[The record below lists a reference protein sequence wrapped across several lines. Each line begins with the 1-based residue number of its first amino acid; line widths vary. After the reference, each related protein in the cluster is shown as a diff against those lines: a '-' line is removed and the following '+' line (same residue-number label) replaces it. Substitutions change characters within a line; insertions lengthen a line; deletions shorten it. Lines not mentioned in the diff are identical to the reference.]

1 MAVLSDA
8 EIESRL
14 TQLSGWSKE
23 GGGEQITK
31 RYEFPNFVEAIA
43 YVQRIA
49 GLAEEARHHP
59 DITINYN
66 KVTLTLSTHDEGGIT
81 EKDFDAAGA
90 FEAAAG

>member
-1 MAVLSDA
+1 MTVLSDA
-8 EIESRL
+8 EIKSRL

-23 GGGEQITK
+23 GEQIKK

-43 YVQRIA
+43 YVQRIS